1 MRQLRNHQR
10 YWCLRALLDDL
21 QLEMQASGRFVDEEL
36 VSLQR
41 GRWRV
46 LSAVKEGVQEERAWR
61 THLWRRRYRGLRGR
75 PLSVA
80 TRDEDAMW

>member
-61 THLWRRRYRGLRGR
+61 TQWKIGLVLQMTIRQVGEVSER
-75 PLSVA
+75 
-80 TRDEDAMW
+80 